1 MWADKKTN
9 NAIFEQLMDLKK
21 RTNDEERYGI
31 GRNSA
36 IQSCIRKKDMML
48 DILPNVYQMIHP
60 EVREINIQLFDTYEK
75 HVFLT
80 ALELMVLFDIK
91 IKLNDSGDILGQNN
105 IPQFEPDISS
115 IVTFGAGKK
124 FQNEKY
130 KPDVKRIFMK

>member
-1 MWADKKTN
+1 
-9 NAIFEQLMDLKK
+9 
-21 RTNDEERYGI
+21 
-31 GRNSA
+31 
-36 IQSCIRKKDMML
+36 MML

-105 IPQFEPDISS
+105 IP
-115 IVTFGAGKK
+115 
-124 FQNEKY
+124 
-130 KPDVKRIFMK
+130 